1 MADRPSRTLQHGG
14 SASNQR
20 RSLRRN
26 ALGAAVLASL
36 VGLGACTAD
45 ETQQPAID
53 PADDVLFT
61 GERENAVPTTEAAPA
76 TTDEVTPETY
86 HDGSPTTLTPE
97 TTDAPEPTQAP
108 ATPEPPSPTL
118 EPRDRQLRLCRMPPP
133 P

>member
-76 TTDEVTPETY
+76 TTDEVTSETY
-86 HDGSPTTLTPE
+86 HYGSTTTLTPE
-97 TTDAPEPTQAP
+97 TTEATATTETP
-108 ATPEPPSPTL
+108 ATTL
-118 EPRDRQLRLCRMPPP
+118 EPGT
-133 P
+133 